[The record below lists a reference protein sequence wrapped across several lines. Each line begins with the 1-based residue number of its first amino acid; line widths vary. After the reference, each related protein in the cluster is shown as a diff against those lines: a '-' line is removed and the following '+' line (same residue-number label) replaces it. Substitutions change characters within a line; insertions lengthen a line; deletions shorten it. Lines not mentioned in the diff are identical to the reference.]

1 MAGKTQVVR
10 GTRVARGTLEA
21 GGMHVAQNEE
31 RGCESVANIAVDLG
45 TVWKNTTGGFL
56 RCLIG

>member
-1 MAGKTQVVR
+1 MVR

-21 GGMHVAQNEE
+21 GGMLVAQNEE